1 MWQQIL
7 IAVAVV
13 GAASYVVWTLM
24 SPRLRLR
31 FIDRVARSGF
41 AAGWA
46 ARQRARLSADG
57 CGNCSAAAGRTPA
70 QR

>member
-7 IAVAVV
+7 IVLAVV
-13 GAASYVVWTLM
+13 SAASYVAWTLM

-31 FIDRVARSGF
+31 FIDLVVRSGF

-46 ARQRARLSADG
+46 ARQRAKLSADG
-57 CGNCSAAAGRTPA
+57 CGHCSAAARRTPA